1 MLRPLA
7 TALAT
12 AALMF
17 AGLTA
22 PTSASPH
29 PGPAP
34 KEERRPIVFV
44 HGSSGSGSQFE
55 SQAQRYA
62 SNGYPVSWIE
72 AHEYDS
78 TFATNSLADV
88 HAALDARIDALR
100 ERTGAEQV
108 DVLAH
113 SLGTYVLQRYL
124 TSSPER
130 AAEVAHYVNL
140 DGAPADEPPG
150 GVDTLAIWGENNA
163 AGEITGARNV
173 HLDDQGHTETVT
185 SPESF
190 TEAYTFFTDKAPR
203 TTEVVRAHGRI
214 DVSGRAVLFPSNV
227 GVDGATLEVHRVNAH
242 TGRRI
247 GRRPV
252 ATYQLSGNGSF
263 GPFKASPTASYEFA
277 LIWPGG
283 PTHHFYRQPFR
294 RSNSLV
300 RLLAS
305 VPGTGL
311 DAATEKSDAHVNLT
325 VNRNKEWWGDQ
336 GEAGDTL
343 SIGGQNVLTPA
354 VAPRK
359 RRIIGMFAFD
369 AGSDKV
375 SATDAVLPAF
385 ASLPFITGTD
395 VYLPVSERGTVR
407 LVAKA
412 RGERRPQVI
421 NVPALPSS
429 GHRISVQFD
438 DFVPRL
444 R

>member
-1 MLRPLA
+1 MLRTLA
-7 TALAT
+7 TALT
-12 AALMF
+12 AAVLLLT
-17 AGLTA
+17 GLTA
-22 PTSASPH
+22 PVPAHDH
-29 PGPAP
+29 PGKGPKAP
-34 KEERRPIVFV
+34 RPIVFV

-62 SNGYPVSWIE
+62 SNGYPVEWIE

-100 ERTGAEQV
+100 ERTGAAQV

-113 SLGTYVLQRYL
+113 SLGTYVVQRYL
-124 TSSPER
+124 ASSPER

-140 DGAPADEPPG
+140 DGAPAAAPPG
-150 GVDTLAIWGENNA
+150 GVDTLAVWGENNA
-163 AGEITGARNV
+163 AAEVTGARNV

-190 TEAYTFFTDKAPR
+190 TEAYTFFTGRAPR
-203 TTEVVRAHGRI
+203 TTEVVRARGRV

-227 GVDGATLEVHRVNAH
+227 GVDGATLEVHRVSAL
-242 TGRRI
+242 TGRRT
-247 GRRPV
+247 GHRPV
-252 ATYQLSGNGSF
+252 ATYSLSGDGAF
-263 GPFKASPTASYEFA
+263 GPFKADPKASYEFA
-277 LIWPGG
+277 LLWPDG

-300 RLLAS
+300 RLLTS

-311 DAATEKSDAHVNLT
+311 DAVTETSDAHVNLT

-336 GEAGDTL
+336 GEAGDAL
-343 SIGGQNVLTPA
+343 SIGGQDVLAPA

-359 RRIIGMFAFD
+359 RRIIGVFAYD
-369 AGSDKV
+369 AGSDGV
-375 SATDAVLPAF
+375 STLGTVLPAF
-385 ASLPFITGTD
+385 AALPFITGTD
-395 VYLPVSERGTVR
+395 VHVAASKRRTVR

-421 NVPALPSS
+421 SVPALPSS
-429 GHRISVQFD
+429 EHRISVQFD
-438 DFVPRL
+438 DYVPRL
-444 R
+444 P